1 MVRYS
6 LGLIE
11 SFVIDLKKICHLR
24 NPPLLN
30 EIHMI
35 WMIVVEIVSQKPE
48 SGVAGDN
55 D

>member
-1 MVRYS
+1 VVRYS

-30 EIHMI
+30 EIHM
-35 WMIVVEIVSQKPE
+35 MIVVEIVSQKPE